1 MTIGVQAAGK
11 QWLVASQSKTDT
23 MYIVI
28 RTDWG
33 YSCDCPDYFHRR
45 AERGESCKHIDAV
58 VAQQPSKLSAEARS
72 WGLSALTGGRQS

>member
-1 MTIGVQAAGK
+1 MTIAVQATGK

-45 AERGESCKHIDAV
+45 NERGETCKHIDGV
-58 VAQQPSKLSAEARS
+58 IAQQSSKLTPAMRS